1 MNKKQLTRKIAKIIG
16 NWKDVHDDK
25 VFFERDYV
33 KKQANNWDLKK
44 LKNKIYEINE
54 IETLIKTN
62 SKNSLNILSD
72 FIISY

>member
-33 KKQANNWDLKK
+33 KK
-44 LKNKIYEINE
+44 
-54 IETLIKTN
+54 IEVESSGTVCLTIKP
-62 SKNSLNILSD
+62 SRPH
-72 FIISY
+72 